1 MRRCDEAV
9 DVVEEYEFRVIGKL
23 SPTMLAALNQL
34 SAVPSPGDTVL
45 RGSVR
50 DQAELYEHIARFESL
65 GLKLRELRRV
75 SLPSST
81 SRA

>member
-9 DVVEEYEFRVIGKL
+9 DVMEEYEFRVIGK
-23 SPTMLAALNQL
+23 
-34 SAVPSPGDTVL
+34 
-45 RGSVR
+45 GSVR
-50 DQAELYEHIARFESL
+50 DQAELHEHIARFESL

-81 SRA
+81 TRA